1 MPSSSPR
8 MMFCAARKAIGPAY
22 GESAGTSG
30 KVTADFLMKMA
41 VTAWLSVIV
50 TLSGFCKVKRM
61 LSTSKPAKRESAP
74 GVAVTLTVEPSGW
87 SVVPVGLTV
96 PEQSANDAKF
106 TSMMQQIMAHHAR
119 GRVVITGVFQAVKTN
134 HQVGVLTIDDVV
146 SVKTAD

>member
-1 MPSSSPR
+1 MTTSIRVATSILLVGSALGA
-8 MMFCAARKAIGPAY
+8 CAQ
-22 GESAGTSG
+22 SG
-30 KVTADFLMKMA
+30 
-41 VTAWLSVIV
+41 I
-50 TLSGFCKVKRM
+50 
-61 LSTSKPAKRESAP
+61 P
-74 GVAVTLTVEPSGW
+74 TVEVCRLVMNPNRYNEQRIELHAN
-87 SVVPVGLTV
+87 VVAEPHGYHLVGSDCPTASVGLTV